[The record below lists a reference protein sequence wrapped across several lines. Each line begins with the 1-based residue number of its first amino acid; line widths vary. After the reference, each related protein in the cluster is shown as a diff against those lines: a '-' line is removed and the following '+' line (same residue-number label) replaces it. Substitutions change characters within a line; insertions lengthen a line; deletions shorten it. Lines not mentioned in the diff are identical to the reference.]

1 MSKTVQFTINL
12 NGNAVS
18 GVATL
23 TDKVN
28 ELSRAT
34 GKAQG
39 AFAGLGKIGGKLMVF
54 NQAFELIGKV
64 VSKSR
69 EFVEANNA
77 QQEAEAKLGQVMRN
91 TMGATVEQI
100 DSIKALASEQQK
112 LGVIGDEVQ
121 LAGAQ
126 ELGTYLEKTD
136 SLKKLMPVMG
146 LAESERKANG
156 FALPSR
162 SKDGDRREPTT
173 CWHSNT
179 VQKKRNPF
187 EKGFGA
193 KRLLLTGWFPSFWRL
208 VIKEARGLFGR
219 VVDVELT
226 EEAEAVVEVGAF
238 GLGEGVK
245 EAKCGDESDLLGLD
259 GHVLLGCG
267 DDLPK
272 GGEEVLE
279 LVVGDKEFDTGWRNG
294 VFGVVAGIVEKVGDA
309 VKCAC
314 DCIVIIWQRD
324 FYGGG

>member
-136 SLKKLMPVMG
+136 SLKKLMPVMNDMLAQQYG
-146 LAESERKANG
+146 LNASQELIFHVAKI
-156 FALPSR
+156 
-162 SKDGDRREPTT
+162 
-173 CWHSNT
+173 
-179 VQKKRNPF
+179 QKKWNVEEKRRFFWHLTLMMRN
-187 EKGFGA
+187 
-193 KRLLLTGWFPSFWRL
+193 
-208 VIKEARGLFGR
+208 
-219 VVDVELT
+219 
-226 EEAEAVVEVGAF
+226 
-238 GLGEGVK
+238 
-245 EAKCGDESDLLGLD
+245 
-259 GHVLLGCG
+259 
-267 DDLPK
+267 
-272 GGEEVLE
+272 
-279 LVVGDKEFDTGWRNG
+279 
-294 VFGVVAGIVEKVGDA
+294 
-309 VKCAC
+309 
-314 DCIVIIWQRD
+314 
-324 FYGGG
+324 